1 MWSRQ
6 RGQRRQSQNR
16 SVSGRYTEQRIHP
29 SEHEVDHPVDTEV
42 SEMEFRLWLGVLLAT
57 GVVLVL
63 LGTWLSGNVLR
74 FLVVLL
80 LVTAAVGG
88 LVGGFWAAEHPAR
101 ARVLW
106 GRLRSGLSGR

>member
-1 MWSRQ
+1 
-6 RGQRRQSQNR
+6 
-16 SVSGRYTEQRIHP
+16 
-29 SEHEVDHPVDTEV
+29 
-42 SEMEFRLWLGVLLAT
+42 MEFRLRVGVLLAT

-63 LGTWLSGNVLR
+63 LGAWLSGNVLR
-74 FLVVLL
+74 FLVFLL

-101 ARVLW
+101 ARVMW